1 MVLDSHV
8 NEAFQKGLDSI
19 MEKMRHHMNCVRV
32 CLCIV
37 STCMHIQS
45 EREGE
50 GGREREREG
59 ERERKGGKERGR
71 EGERVGE
78 MFYLSTKLSEEEST
92 RSS

>member
-50 GGREREREG
+50 GGREGEREREREG
-59 ERERKGGKERGR
+59 GR
-71 EGERVGE
+71 EGGREVLPE
-78 MFYLSTKLSEEEST
+78 YKAI
-92 RSS
+92 

>member
-50 GGREREREG
+50 GGRERERE
-59 ERERKGGKERGR
+59 RGR

-78 MFYLSTKLSEEEST
+78 RFYLSTKLSEEEST

>member
-8 NEAFQKGLDSI
+8 NEAFQNGLDSI

-37 STCMHIQS
+37 STCMHIQR

-50 GGREREREG
+50 GGREGEREREREG
-59 ERERKGGKERGR
+59 GR
-71 EGERVGE
+71 EGGREVLPE
-78 MFYLSTKLSEEEST
+78 YKAI
-92 RSS
+92 